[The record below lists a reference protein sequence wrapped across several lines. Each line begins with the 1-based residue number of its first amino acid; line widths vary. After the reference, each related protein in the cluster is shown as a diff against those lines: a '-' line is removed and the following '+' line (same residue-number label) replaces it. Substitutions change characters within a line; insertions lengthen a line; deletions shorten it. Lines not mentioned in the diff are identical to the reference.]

1 MAGKKALGKGLDA
14 LISDIAEA
22 ETRGEGIPQIRLD
35 EINPGRLQPR
45 KSFDTE
51 GIRELAQSIR
61 ENGVIQPI
69 VVRKGENGFEIVVGE
84 RRYRAAREAGLN
96 EIPAI
101 VREYSD
107 EKSLELALIENIQR
121 EDLNPIEE
129 ARAYRLLIERDR
141 VTQETLAKGIG
152 KSRSYIANMM
162 RLLDLPERVQQHVSS
177 GTISVGQAKA
187 VASLEKP
194 DEQEALVQRILREN
208 LTVRDV
214 EKISRKKNVPRGTT
228 GLKKDPHIE
237 EVEEGLRT
245 KLGTKVTVEYR
256 QGKGSIKIEFYSDDD
271 LERIIEEIG
280 G

>member
-1 MAGKKALGKGLDA
+1 MAAKKALGKGLDA
-14 LISDIAEA
+14 LISDVAES
-22 ETRGEGIPQIRLD
+22 ETRGEEIPSIRLD
-35 EINPGRLQPR
+35 KINPGRSQPR

-69 VVRKGENGFEIVVGE
+69 VVRQEEAGFEIVVGE
-84 RRYRAAREAGLN
+84 RRYRAAREAGLT
-96 EIPAI
+96 EIPAV
-101 VREYSD
+101 VRDCSD

-129 ARAYRLLIERDR
+129 ARAYRLIIERDM
-141 VTQETLAKGIG
+141 VTQETLAKRIG

-162 RLLDLPERVQQHVSS
+162 RLLDLPDSIQQYVSR

-187 VASLEKP
+187 VASLDNSVK
-194 DEQEALVQRILREN
+194 QEALVQRIMKEN
-208 LTVRDV
+208 LTVRDI
-214 EKISRKKNVPRGTT
+214 ERITKKKNVPRGTVKV
-228 GLKKDPHIE
+228 KKDPHIE
-237 EVEEGLRT
+237 EIEEGLRS
-245 KLGTKVTVEYR
+245 KLGTKVIVEYR
-256 QGKGSIKIEFYSDDD
+256 RGRGSIKIEFYSDED